1 MIDLKGKVVLVTGG
15 SRGIGAYIVRT
26 LAQADARVVLH
37 YSASAAAAE
46 QIVAEL
52 GTDRVVAVR
61 TPLDAGDAGAQ
72 LWSAALAWRGHV
84 DVLVN
89 NAGVAIEASID
100 DPLDAWRS
108 AWDTTWQVNVVALAD
123 LCREAILHFRGRGGG
138 SIINV
143 SSRAAFRGD
152 DPHYMHYAASKGA
165 VVALTKSIA
174 RGYAREGVL
183 AYGVAPGWVRT
194 DMAEQAIQMEGMERL
209 VRDIPMGTM
218 APPQDVANVVAFL
231 ASGLAP
237 HATGTT
243 IDVNGASYVR

>member
-1 MIDLKGKVVLVTGG
+1 MIDLNQKVVLVTGG

-26 LAQADARVVLH
+26 LAQAGAQVVLH
-37 YSASAAAAE
+37 YSTSEAAAE
-46 QIVAEL
+46 HIVAEL

-61 TPLDAGDAGAQ
+61 TPLDADGAGAQ
-72 LWSAALAWRGHV
+72 LWSAALAWRGHI

-100 DPLDAWRS
+100 DPLDTWRA
-108 AWDTTWQVNVVALAD
+108 AWDTTWRVNVVALAD

-152 DPHYMHYAASKGA
+152 TPYYMHYAASKGA

-174 RGYAREGVL
+174 RGYARDGVL
-183 AYGVAPGWVRT
+183 AYGVAPGWVAT
-194 DMAEQAIQMEGMERL
+194 DMARQSIQLVGMEKL
-209 VRDIPMGTM
+209 VADIPMGAM

-243 IDVNGASYVR
+243 IDINGASYVR

>member
-1 MIDLKGKVVLVTGG
+1 MIDLNRKVVLVTGG
-15 SRGIGAYIVRT
+15 SRGIGAYVVRT
-26 LAQADARVVLH
+26 MADAGAQVVLH
-37 YSASAAAAE
+37 YSASATQADE
-46 QIVAEL
+46 LVAEL

-61 TPLDAGDAGAQ
+61 MPLEAKDAGAQ
-72 LWSAALAWRGHV
+72 LWSAAVAWRGHI

-89 NAGVAIEASID
+89 NAGVAIEASVE
-100 DPLDAWRS
+100 DPDAWRA

-123 LCREAILHFRGRGGG
+123 LCREAILHFRQRGGG
-138 SIINV
+138 TIINI

-152 DPHYMHYAASKGA
+152 TPYYMHYAASKGA

-183 AYGVAPGWVRT
+183 AYGVAPGWVAT
-194 DMAEQAIQMEGMERL
+194 DMARQSIQMVGLEKL
-209 VRDIPMGTM
+209 VQDIPMGAM

-243 IDVNGASYVR
+243 VDVNGASYVR

>member
-1 MIDLKGKVVLVTGG
+1 MIDLNQKVVLVTGG
-15 SRGIGAYIVRT
+15 SRGIGAHIVRT
-26 LAQADARVVLH
+26 LAGAGAQVVLH
-37 YSASAAAAE
+37 YSNSALPAE
-46 QIVAEL
+46 EMVAEL

-61 TPLDAGDAGAQ
+61 TPLEADGAGAQ
-72 LWSAALAWRGHV
+72 LWSAAVAWRGRI

-89 NAGVAIEASID
+89 NAGVAIESSID
-100 DPLDAWRS
+100 DPVDAWRA
-108 AWDTTWQVNVVALAD
+108 AWDSTWRVNVVALAD

-138 SIINV
+138 TIINV

-152 DPHYMHYAASKGA
+152 SPHYMHYAASKGA

-174 RGYAREGVL
+174 RGYAKQGVL
-183 AYGVAPGWVRT
+183 AYGVAPGWVAT
-194 DMAEQAIQMEGMERL
+194 DMARQSIQMVGLEKL
-209 VRDIPMGTM
+209 VQDIPMGAM

-243 IDVNGASYVR
+243 IDINGASYVR

>member
-1 MIDLKGKVVLVTGG
+1 VIDLTGKIVLVTGG
-15 SRGIGAYIVRT
+15 SRGIGAFVART
-26 LAQADARVVLH
+26 LAAAGARVIVHYGSRADAA
-37 YSASAAAAE
+37 ASL
-46 QIVAEL
+46 VDEL
-52 GTDRVVAVR
+52 GRDRSVAIR
-61 TPLDAGDAGAQ
+61 APLEADGAGGA
-72 LWSAALAWRGHV
+72 LWSEALAWAGRI

-89 NAGVAIEASID
+89 NAGVALEAGPD
-100 DPLDAWRS
+100 DPIAAWRA
-108 AWDTTWQVNVVALAD
+108 AWDTTWRVNVVAVAD
-123 LCREAILHFRGRGGG
+123 LCREAILYFRQHGGG
-138 SIINV
+138 TIINV

-174 RGYAREGVL
+174 RGYARDRVL

-194 DMAEQAIQMEGMERL
+194 DMAEQSIQVVGMEKL
-209 VRDIPMGTM
+209 VRDIPMGEM